1 MGTDGQLAVSGGGGV
16 SVTGSNSAEMTLTGP
31 VSNIDS
37 FFNTAATASDAVDE
51 IRYTGLADDNG
62 TAAVSLTIEAD
73 DGGFVGSGGG
83 GGGGNTLLGTVQI
96 DITAVNDEPSFV
108 IRDSVD
114 SSIDGRVSPAA
125 AGGDQTVDDDAG
137 GQTVEDWAVNFKP
150 GPVTATDES
159 GQGLRFDL
167 STSSTDK
174 RYNS

>member
-62 TAAVSLTIEAD
+62 TAAVSLIIEAD
-73 DGGFVGSGGG
+73 DGGFVGS

-96 DITAVNDEPSFV
+96 DITAVNDEP
-108 IRDSVD
+108 
-114 SSIDGRVSPAA
+114 GR
-125 AGGDQTVDDDAG
+125 G
-137 GQTVEDWAVNFKP
+137 
-150 GPVTATDES
+150 
-159 GQGLRFDL
+159 
-167 STSSTDK
+167 
-174 RYNS
+174 

>member
-1 MGTDGQLAVSGGGGV
+1 MGGAKTSTIVSSTINITAVNDPPTADHVPALLTVIEDTSSPLDLSAILVTDPDSSTNNITVKLKVTDGQLAVSGGGGV

-83 GGGGNTLLGTVQI
+83 GNTLLGTVQI
-96 DITAVNDEPSFV
+96 DITAVNDEPKQ
-108 IRDSVD
+108 I
-114 SSIDGRVSPAA
+114 
-125 AGGDQTVDDDAG
+125 
-137 GQTVEDWAVNFKP
+137 K
-150 GPVTATDES
+150 
-159 GQGLRFDL
+159 
-167 STSSTDK
+167 
-174 RYNS
+174 